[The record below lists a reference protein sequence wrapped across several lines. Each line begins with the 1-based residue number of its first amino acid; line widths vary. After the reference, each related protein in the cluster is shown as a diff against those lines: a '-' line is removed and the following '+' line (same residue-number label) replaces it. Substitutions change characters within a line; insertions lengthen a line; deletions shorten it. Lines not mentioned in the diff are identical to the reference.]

1 MMVLRDAPALTAAQD
16 SSRGSPSP
24 SCRAHGTEP
33 RAADILSLNP
43 LPAPWMTTSTPFLR
57 VPELTAF
64 FDEPARRYIVRRSF
78 AYWQVERRIFGII
91 VWGRPDEA
99 DVDEICAAHEV
110 GANPLFRGHTSL
122 VDLRALEAVDL
133 LAFGKLLAYLKRRRD
148 AWSPMVSRQAVLHR
162 GGFAHAT
169 IAGMFQFLRPG
180 HPVVFFDDPRD
191 AYAALGADDVRAD
204 VEELRQTLLGTPDIV
219 RRVRTAF
226 DGLPIG
232 ANVALV
238 ARSLGMSARSL
249 QRRLGAAGSS
259 LRAERQQHIVRVAE
273 RLLEDTELDLEAI
286 AAQVGASSS
295 SHLVVLFRQHRGTT
309 PGAIREARK
318 KTG

>member
-1 MMVLRDAPALTAAQD
+1 MCRRTLPDDRRAPTVDIRETDRVARSWNAMA
-16 SSRGSPSP
+16 R
-24 SCRAHGTEP
+24 SCYARFGI
-33 RAADILSLNP
+33 RS
-43 LPAPWMTTSTPFLR
+43 PAPMTTSSTFQL

-64 FDEPARRYIVRRSF
+64 FDEPARRYVVRRSF
-78 AYWQVERRIFGII
+78 AYWQAERRVFGII
-91 VWGRPDEA
+91 IWGRPDEL

-133 LAFGKLLAYLKRRRD
+133 LAFGRLLAYLKKRRD

-169 IAGMFQFLRPG
+169 VAGMFEFLRPG
-180 HPVVFFDDPRD
+180 HPVVFFDDAEA
-191 AYAALGADDVRAD
+191 AYDVVGASDVRAD
-204 VEELRQTLLGTPDIV
+204 VEELRLTLLGTPNIV

-226 DGLPIG
+226 EVLPAEAG
-232 ANVALV
+232 VAEV
-238 ARSLGMSARSL
+238 ARTLGMSVRSL
-249 QRRLGAAGSS
+249 QRHLSAAGRS
-259 LRAERQQHIVRVAE
+259 LRSERQAHIVRVSE

-286 AAQVGASSS
+286 AARVGASSA
-295 SHLVVLFRQHRGTT
+295 SHLVMLFRQHRGTT

-318 KTG
+318 KKA